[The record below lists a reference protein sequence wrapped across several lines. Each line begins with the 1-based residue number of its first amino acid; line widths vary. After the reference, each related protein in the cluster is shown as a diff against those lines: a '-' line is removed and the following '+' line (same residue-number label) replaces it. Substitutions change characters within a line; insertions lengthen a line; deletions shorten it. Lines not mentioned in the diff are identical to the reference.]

1 MPFPRIMAYNLC
13 LIFSWSLLKGDRIIE
28 FPYWRNVNEAFNPSI
43 YDSNT
48 QTSTRRHGCSSPWF
62 CILDYKTIFWRE
74 KNRLKYVE
82 FSAIE
87 KIRDCILSQLYSV
100 ITKLPERL
108 ILNILILK
116 YTDLSFLH
124 SRKTSISLSQI
135 PLL

>member
-1 MPFPRIMAYNLC
+1 MKLSIPQSMI
-13 LIFSWSLLKGDRIIE
+13 LILKLVLEEMVVVHHGFASWIIKQFFGE
-28 FPYWRNVNEAFNPSI
+28 
-43 YDSNT
+43 
-48 QTSTRRHGCSSPWF
+48 
-62 CILDYKTIFWRE
+62 K

-87 KIRDCILSQLYSV
+87 KIWDCILSQLYSV

-124 SRKTSISLSQI
+124 SRKTRISLSQI